1 MIHSFW
7 HRYSLAKSLT
17 IFLVLLGSIFI
28 VYFVKTLLRPNVTE
42 NKVDK
47 SSQEVTPDRL
57 PDTTVS
63 IVGDISLA
71 DNWSVMPAYDARGQ
85 GVDGILSAEALGIMR
100 SSDLMVA
107 NSEFTV
113 SNRGSAIP
121 GKAYTFRANPDRL
134 SIYDDMGVDLVTL
147 ANNHVYDF
155 QGDVFNDMLD
165 AFEQRNMPHIGAGHN
180 LEEAKKAYY
189 YKAPSGQTIAF
200 VNASRAEKWGI
211 DTPGATDTTG
221 GILLCYDTADFVDAI
236 KTAKANSDIVV
247 AIIHWGTES
256 SHVLEQVQIDTA
268 KEYIDAGADMIVGG
282 HAHTLQGIDFY
293 NGKPIIYNLG
303 DYIFNDMS
311 EPTAIFQFKLSPEGE
326 LKYYF
331 IVGWQENMY
340 TRILSGEE
348 RQNLVNQVE
357 SWSPNIA
364 ITEDNEIVLKN

>member
-17 IFLVLLGSIFI
+17 IFFVLLGCLFI
-28 VYFVKTLLRPNVTE
+28 VYFVKTLLQPSVTE

-47 SSQEVTPDRL
+47 SSQEVAPDRL

-71 DNWSVMPAYDARGQ
+71 DNWSVMPAYDSRGN

-121 GKAYTFRANPDRL
+121 GKAYTFRANPERL

-155 QGDVFNDMLD
+155 QGDAFNDMLD
-165 AFEQRNMPHIGAGHN
+165 AFEQHNMPHIGAGHN
-180 LEEAKKAYY
+180 LEEAMKAYY

-211 DTPGATDTTG
+211 DTPGATETTG

-236 KTAKANSDIVV
+236 KTAKTNSDIVV

-357 SWSPNIA
+357 SWSPNIT

>member
-17 IFLVLLGSIFI
+17 IFFVLLGSLFI
-28 VYFVKTLLRPNVTE
+28 VYFVKTLLQPSVTE

-71 DNWSVMPAYDARGQ
+71 DNWSVIPAYDSRNQ

-113 SNRGSAIP
+113 SNRGSAVP

-155 QGDVFNDMLD
+155 QGDAFNDMLD

-357 SWSPNIA
+357 SWSPNIS

>member
-17 IFLVLLGSIFI
+17 IFFVLLGSLFI
-28 VYFVKTLLRPNVTE
+28 VYFVKTLLRPSVTE

-57 PDTTVS
+57 PDTKVS

-71 DNWSVMPAYDARGQ
+71 DNWSVMPAYDSRGQ
-85 GVDGILSAEALGIMR
+85 GIDGILSAEALGIMR

-155 QGDVFNDMLD
+155 QGDAFNDMLD

-180 LEEAKKAYY
+180 LEEAKRAYY

-211 DTPGATDTTG
+211 DTPGATETTG

-311 EPTAIFQFKLSPEGE
+311 EPTAIFQFKLSPEGK
-326 LKYYF
+326 LNYYF

-348 RQNLVNQVE
+348 RLNLVNQVE
-357 SWSPNIA
+357 SWSPNIT

>member
-7 HRYSLAKSLT
+7 HRYSLAKPLT
-17 IFLVLLGSIFI
+17 IFFVLLGSIFI
-28 VYFVKTLLRPNVTE
+28 VYFVKTLLQPNVSE

-47 SSQEVTPDRL
+47 SSQEAAPDRL

-134 SIYDDMGVDLVTL
+134 SIYNDMGVDLVTL

-155 QGDVFNDMLD
+155 QGDAFNDMLD

-211 DTPGATDTTG
+211 DTPGATDTSG

-236 KTAKANSDIVV
+236 KAAKVNSDIVV

-357 SWSPNIA
+357 SWSPNIT
-364 ITEDNEIVLKN
+364 ITEDDEIVLKN

>member
-7 HRYSLAKSLT
+7 RRYSLAKSLT
-17 IFLVLLGSIFI
+17 IFFVLLGSIFI
-28 VYFVKTLLRPNVTE
+28 VYFVKTLLQPSVTE

-47 SSQEVTPDRL
+47 SSQEVAPDRL

-71 DNWSVMPAYDARGQ
+71 DNWSVMPAYDVRGH

-121 GKAYTFRANPDRL
+121 GQAYTFRANPDRL

-155 QGDVFNDMLD
+155 QGDAFNDMLD

-268 KEYIDAGADMIVGG
+268 KEYIDAGADIIVGG

-331 IVGWQENMY
+331 IVGWQENMF

-357 SWSPNIA
+357 SWSPNIT

>member
-17 IFLVLLGSIFI
+17 IFFVLLGSLFI
-28 VYFVKTLLRPNVTE
+28 VYFVKTLLQPSVTE
-42 NKVDK
+42 NKLDK

-155 QGDVFNDMLD
+155 QGDAFNDMLD
-165 AFEQRNMPHIGAGHN
+165 AFERRNMPHIGAGHN

-357 SWSPNIA
+357 SWSPNIT

>member
-7 HRYSLAKSLT
+7 HRYSLAKTLT
-17 IFLVLLGSIFI
+17 IFFVLLGSVLI
-28 VYFVKTLLRPNVTE
+28 VFFVKILLRPNVTE

-47 SSQEVTPDRL
+47 SSQEATPDRL

-147 ANNHVYDF
+147 ANNHVYDY
-155 QGDVFNDMLD
+155 QGDAFNDMLD

-211 DTPGATDTTG
+211 DTPGATETTG
-221 GILLCYDTADFVDAI
+221 GVLLCYDTADFVDAI

-357 SWSPNIA
+357 SWSPNIT

>member
-7 HRYSLAKSLT
+7 RRYSLAKSLT
-17 IFLVLLGSIFI
+17 IFFVLLGSIFI
-28 VYFVKTLLRPNVTE
+28 VYFVKTLLQPSVTE

-47 SSQEVTPDRL
+47 SSQEVAPDRL

-71 DNWSVMPAYDARGQ
+71 DNWSVMPAYDVRGH

-155 QGDVFNDMLD
+155 QGDAFNDMLD

-268 KEYIDAGADMIVGG
+268 KEYIDAGADIIVGG

-331 IVGWQENMY
+331 IVGWQENMF

-357 SWSPNIA
+357 SWSPNIT

>member
-17 IFLVLLGSIFI
+17 IFFVLLGSLFV
-28 VYFVKTLLRPNVTE
+28 VYFAKTLLRPSVTE

-71 DNWSVMPAYDARGQ
+71 DNWSVMPAYDSRGQ

-100 SSDLMVA
+100 GSDLMVA

-147 ANNHVYDF
+147 ANNHVYDY
-155 QGDVFNDMLD
+155 QGDAFNDMLD

-189 YKAPSGQTIAF
+189 
-200 VNASRAEKWGI
+200 
-211 DTPGATDTTG
+211 
-221 GILLCYDTADFVDAI
+221 
-236 KTAKANSDIVV
+236 
-247 AIIHWGTES
+247 
-256 SHVLEQVQIDTA
+256 
-268 KEYIDAGADMIVGG
+268 
-282 HAHTLQGIDFY
+282 
-293 NGKPIIYNLG
+293 
-303 DYIFNDMS
+303 
-311 EPTAIFQFKLSPEGE
+311 
-326 LKYYF
+326 
-331 IVGWQENMY
+331 
-340 TRILSGEE
+340 
-348 RQNLVNQVE
+348 
-357 SWSPNIA
+357 
-364 ITEDNEIVLKN
+364 

>member
-7 HRYSLAKSLT
+7 HRYSLVKSLT
-17 IFLVLLGSIFI
+17 IFFVLLGSIFI
-28 VYFVKTLLRPNVTE
+28 VYFVKTLLQPSVTE

-47 SSQEVTPDRL
+47 SSQEMTPDRL

-71 DNWSVMPAYDARGQ
+71 DNWSVMPAYDARGL
-85 GVDGILSAEALGIMR
+85 GVDGILSAEALDIMR
-100 SSDLMVA
+100 GSDLMVA

-155 QGDVFNDMLD
+155 QGDAFNDMLD
-165 AFEQRNMPHIGAGHN
+165 AFVQRNMPHIGAGHN

-211 DTPGATDTTG
+211 DTPGATETTG
-221 GILLCYDTADFVDAI
+221 GILLCYDTAHFVDAI

-357 SWSPNIA
+357 SWSPNIT

>member
-17 IFLVLLGSIFI
+17 IFFVLLGSLFI
-28 VYFVKTLLRPNVTE
+28 VFFVKTLLQPSITE

-47 SSQEVTPDRL
+47 NSQEVAPDRL

-71 DNWSVMPAYDARGQ
+71 DNWPVMPAYDSRGQ

-155 QGDVFNDMLD
+155 QGDAFNDMLD
-165 AFEQRNMPHIGAGHN
+165 AFEQRNLPHIGAGHN
-180 LEEAKKAYY
+180 LEEAKRAYY

-211 DTPGATDTTG
+211 DTPGATETTG

-236 KTAKANSDIVV
+236 KTAKSNSDIVV

-256 SHVLEQVQIDTA
+256 SHILEQVQIDTA
-268 KEYIDAGADMIVGG
+268 KEYIDSGADMIVGG

-357 SWSPNIA
+357 SWSPNIT

>member
-17 IFLVLLGSIFI
+17 IFFVLLGSLFI
-28 VYFVKTLLRPNVTE
+28 VYFVKTLLQPSVTE
-42 NKVDK
+42 NKLDK

-134 SIYDDMGVDLVTL
+134 SIYDDMGEDLVTL

-155 QGDVFNDMLD
+155 QGDAFNDMLD
-165 AFEQRNMPHIGAGHN
+165 AFERRNMPHIGAGHN

-357 SWSPNIA
+357 SWSPNIT

>member
-17 IFLVLLGSIFI
+17 IFFVLLGSLFI
-28 VYFVKTLLRPNVTE
+28 VYFVKTLLQPSVTE

-71 DNWSVMPAYDARGQ
+71 DNWSVMPAYDSRGQ

-155 QGDVFNDMLD
+155 QGDAFNDMLD

-189 YKAPSGQTIAF
+189 YKAPSGQTVAF

-211 DTPGATDTTG
+211 DTPGATETTG

-311 EPTAIFQFKLSPEGE
+311 EPTAIFQFRLSPEGE

-357 SWSPNIA
+357 SWSPNIT

>member
-1 MIHSFW
+1 M
-7 HRYSLAKSLT
+7 
-17 IFLVLLGSIFI
+17 
-28 VYFVKTLLRPNVTE
+28 VYFVKTLLQPSVTE

-47 SSQEVTPDRL
+47 SSQEVTSDRL

-71 DNWSVMPAYDARGQ
+71 DNWSVMPAYDSRGQ

-155 QGDVFNDMLD
+155 QGDAFSDMLN

-180 LEEAKKAYY
+180 LEEAKRAYY

-256 SHVLEQVQIDTA
+256 SHVLEQVQVDTA

-357 SWSPNIA
+357 SWSPNIT
-364 ITEDNEIVLKN
+364 IVDDNEIVLKN

>member
-17 IFLVLLGSIFI
+17 IFFVLLGSIFI
-28 VYFVKTLLRPNVTE
+28 VFFVKTLLQPNVTE

-47 SSQEVTPDRL
+47 SSQEATPDRL

-71 DNWSVMPAYDARGQ
+71 DNWSVMPAYDSRGQ

-155 QGDVFNDMLD
+155 QGDAFNDMLD

-211 DTPGATDTTG
+211 DTPGATETTG

-311 EPTAIFQFKLSPEGE
+311 EPTAIFQFKLSPEGK

-357 SWSPNIA
+357 SWSPNIT

>member
-17 IFLVLLGSIFI
+17 IFFVLLGSLFI
-28 VYFVKTLLRPNVTE
+28 VYFVKTLLQPSVTE
-42 NKVDK
+42 NKLDK

-155 QGDVFNDMLD
+155 QGDAFNDMLD
-165 AFEQRNMPHIGAGHN
+165 AFERRNMPHIGAGHN

-357 SWSPNIA
+357 SWSPNIS